1 MSLST
6 RTLKR
11 IPIIK
16 ESLRKGLNREQIG
29 EKCGVTEKTI
39 DRDMK
44 AWVESGLF
52 EIWLKEEFIDLHNYA
67 RDADPITAY
76 KEIARIVGRMV
87 TRKIEAHTLEEIK
100 VEEKHVSI
108 VGTLREYEEA
118 IERAADQNLQAERAR
133 KQVDTNHAD
142 T

>member
-6 RTLKR
+6 ATLKR
-11 IPIIK
+11 LPTIK
-16 ESLRKGLNREQIG
+16 ESLRKGLNRTQIG
-29 EKCGVTEKTI
+29 LKCGVNEKTI

-44 AWVESGLF
+44 AWVQSGLF
-52 EIWLKEEFIDLHNYA
+52 EIWLKEEFVDLHNYV
-67 RDADPITAY
+67 RDDDPITAY

-87 TRKIEAHTLEEIK
+87 TRKVEAHTIEELK

-108 VGTLREYEEA
+108 VGTLRDYEEA
-118 IERAADQNLQAERAR
+118 LERAASRDFQANRAR
-133 KQVDTNHAD
+133 KQVDTHNAD